1 MYKSITELK
10 VRYAETDQMGIVHH
24 SNYYVY
30 FEAAREDFIGGVG
43 MEYAEMEQMGIM
55 MPIMETRCKYKEGA
69 KYGDIL
75 LIETSLKELSPVK
88 VLLTYNIK
96 RKNDQKLL
104 AKGETVQAF
113 VDKEKFKII
122 NLKRIILRSMK
133 SSKNYYSL
141 Q

>member
-1 MYKSITELK
+1 
-10 VRYAETDQMGIVHH
+10 
-24 SNYYVY
+24 
-30 FEAAREDFIGGVG
+30 
-43 MEYAEMEQMGIM
+43 

-122 NLKRIILRSMK
+122 NLKR
-133 SSKNYYSL
+133 NYPEVYEKFQKL
-141 Q
+141 L

>member
-1 MYKSITELK
+1 MQ
-10 VRYAETDQMGIVHH
+10 D
-24 SNYYVY
+24 
-30 FEAAREDFIGGVG
+30 
-43 MEYAEMEQMGIM
+43 
-55 MPIMETRCKYKEGA
+55 KEGA

-122 NLKRIILRSMK
+122 NLKR
-133 SSKNYYSL
+133 NYPEVYEKFQKL
-141 Q
+141 L